1 MPTINKF
8 IQPETPDQH
17 TLLVYLIGQ
26 LQELEAKLEKMD
38 GGLQRS
44 RREGWWLTAIG
55 AIMHWIGTISSTVS
69 TAFIA
74 GYIAIEHTWYFTKV
88 ATWIST
94 VLSWH
99 L

>member
-1 MPTINKF
+1 MI
-8 IQPETPDQH
+8 
-17 TLLVYLIGQ
+17 YMIGRVH
-26 LQELEAKLEKMD
+26 ELEKKLEAINNGMS
-38 GGLQRS
+38 RS

-55 AIMHWIGTISSTVS
+55 AIMHWIGTSSSTVS